1 MKKRGNTLIEL
12 LIYLSLASFIVVIS
26 FDLLIWVKKLD
37 FKRKENTI
45 KYNELLNLSFYMEK
59 EIEKRQEENILITDN
74 LIKIKKEEDQYIKI
88 FKNKDKIFIDFNG
101 KRTDTAATDI
111 TEFKANKKD
120 NLVYYKLKNSS
131 KGEIIRCL
139 KLKKGE
145 VY

>member
-12 LIYLSLASFIVVIS
+12 LIYLSLVSFVVVIS

>member
-12 LIYLSLASFIVVIS
+12 LIYLSLASFVVVIS

-74 LIKIKKEEDQYIKI
+74 LIKIK
-88 FKNKDKIFIDFNG
+88 
-101 KRTDTAATDI
+101 
-111 TEFKANKKD
+111 
-120 NLVYYKLKNSS
+120 
-131 KGEIIRCL
+131 
-139 KLKKGE
+139 
-145 VY
+145 

>member
-12 LIYLSLASFIVVIS
+12 LIYLSLASFVVVIS